1 MSSTRDQLFDLIDN
15 RAEFRSITE
24 IAVDPDGGD
33 LIVLGW
39 GPLTFLVFVDGVD
52 GIGEGANTRR
62 LQVELRGFSGQ
73 EQTTETIV
81 ARSEVH
87 EIA

>member
-1 MSSTRDQLFDLIDN
+1 MSSPRDQLLDLIDN

-39 GPLTFLVFVDGVD
+39 GHSPSSCSST
-52 GIGEGANTRR
+52 AST
-62 LQVELRGFSGQ
+62 
-73 EQTTETIV
+73 
-81 ARSEVH
+81 
-87 EIA
+87 